1 MAFLAS
7 CWIIIES
14 VVIPDGLKKW
24 FCLSFYIHPFFLFA
38 CQIFLWLR
46 FLYACLSVIISFPF
60 RVVCVMVLYIYK
72 WFQSFVIYIFSFTRS
87 TNFEVTEEGENL
99 DVVPCFNHHNQTVV
113 LNSCLTIAPTIYLP
127 KVIEPLTDVFENETD
142 GRDDAV
148 LQEDEQVLCFDKDA
162 SINVNLSS
170 PSCSNL
176 SENYDNLNDGHL
188 LHSSI
193 SSSTTNDL
201 DMISS
206 STSDCSTNLSCL
218 DGVVTDGQY
227 ADKFYEKYTE
237 RMRWF
242 DVLNHERTCGIS
254 AIFHKQWSS
263 PSSVES
269 TGIVD
274 FSPPNSS
281 WSKMTGKRL
290 LKSLESDFELVYVA
304 QSCLSWEALHHQY
317 RKVEALA
324 GQNGVFYSNVAGEF
338 QKFQVLLERFMEDQR
353 SDGKRVWSYVRGR
366 FSFKS
371 LLQVPELPGFVEE
384 EKEDEKRGA
393 CRVKDV
399 LNAIEK
405 CIQAFWVFVKTDNKK
420 SWWKLRTSLWTCP
433 IVEDPRDLALLA
445 EITRIL
451 QKRCS

>member
-1 MAFLAS
+1 
-7 CWIIIES
+7 
-14 VVIPDGLKKW
+14 
-24 FCLSFYIHPFFLFA
+24 
-38 CQIFLWLR
+38 
-46 FLYACLSVIISFPF
+46 
-60 RVVCVMVLYIYK
+60 
-72 WFQSFVIYIFSFTRS
+72 
-87 TNFEVTEEGENL
+87 
-99 DVVPCFNHHNQTVV
+99 
-113 LNSCLTIAPTIYLP
+113 
-127 KVIEPLTDVFENETD
+127 
-142 GRDDAV
+142 
-148 LQEDEQVLCFDKDA
+148 
-162 SINVNLSS
+162 
-170 PSCSNL
+170 
-176 SENYDNLNDGHL
+176 
-188 LHSSI
+188 
-193 SSSTTNDL
+193 
-201 DMISS
+201 
-206 STSDCSTNLSCL
+206 
-218 DGVVTDGQY
+218 
-227 ADKFYEKYTE
+227 
-237 RMRWF
+237 
-242 DVLNHERTCGIS
+242 
-254 AIFHKQWSS
+254 
-263 PSSVES
+263 
-269 TGIVD
+269 
-274 FSPPNSS
+274 
-281 WSKMTGKRL
+281 MTGKRL

-451 QKRCS
+451 QKKEMLLKDSQGKERCCLRRGVKPPEETQKKMLHTMVDMKLVSRVLRMSVVSTSQLKWCKEKLDNIVFEEGKVVRAHSAPFLFPS